1 MRRVRTHI
9 VPVIGRL
16 MLGLLVLFPL
26 GPHTLTGL
34 LLCIE
39 AGGRI
44 HVESIAESDCNSH
57 GLLSQWEAHP
67 VYPFAASSLT
77 AQWQQVDKDLPI
89 PCIDIP
95 LLFSPTDGHGQSV
108 PGQAVVQVATVGML
122 WIPWHLISN
131 PMPGFHL
138 TNLSAPSLRFSDP
151 LRTVILRL

>member
-1 MRRVRTHI
+1 MRRVRAHI

-16 MLGLLVLFPL
+16 MLGLLALFPL

-57 GLLSQWEAHP
+57 ELLSQWETHP
-67 VYPFAASSLT
+67 AYPFAASSLT
-77 AQWQQVDKDLPI
+77 AQWQQLDKDLPV

-95 LLFSPTDGHGQSV
+95 LLLSPTDGQGQSV

-122 WIPWHLISN
+122 WIPWPLISN
-131 PMPGFHL
+131 PVPGL
-138 TNLSAPSLRFSDP
+138 YLANLSAPSLRFSDP